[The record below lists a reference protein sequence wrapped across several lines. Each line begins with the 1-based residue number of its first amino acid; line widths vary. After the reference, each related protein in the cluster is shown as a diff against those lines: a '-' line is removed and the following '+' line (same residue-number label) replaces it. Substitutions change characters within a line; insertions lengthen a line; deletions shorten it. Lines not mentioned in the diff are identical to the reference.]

1 MPFTKF
7 TNLDFDQIRTSIKD
21 YLRANSNFTD
31 FDFEGSNFSVLID
44 TLAYNTY
51 ITAFNSNMIVNESF
65 LDSATIREN
74 VVSLARNIGYIPRS
88 RTCSKAII
96 SFDVQVNSAV
106 TSPTITLKAGLVC
119 VGNVNNTSYVFS
131 IPQNITATIDSSTKK
146 ASFTNIEVYEGTF
159 LKKEYKV
166 NESLNQKFIIPNPY
180 VDSSTIKVFVKGIG
194 DNGLGLEYF
203 LAGNITE
210 IDKNSN
216 IYLLQEV
223 QDEKY
228 ELLFGDDIIGKK
240 LKNNSVITITYI
252 ITEGKSGNGATNF
265 SFSGNFTGSSDEI
278 IVPSNSINITTIQSS
293 QNGGDI
299 EPINSIKYFA
309 PRLYSSQ
316 YRAVTARDYEAIIK
330 MIYPDAESVSIVGG
344 EELDPPEFGTV
355 LITIKPKN
363 GTYVSDFNKSQI
375 LSKLKQYSVS
385 GINQKIIDLKILYV
399 ELDSSVY
406 YNYSQTSS
414 VDNLK
419 TNVIS
424 SLNTYSESID
434 LNKFGGRFK
443 YSKIQQIIDNTDQA
457 ITSNITKIRIRRD
470 LKSLI
475 NQKVQYEICF
485 GNKFHIDSSGGNIK
499 STGFYISGE
508 SSKVYISDIPNKN
521 NDGSLDGSGKGIVSI
536 FKFGSDGQKQVVIQS
551 AGSVDYLK
559 GEIILGAP
567 EYVIITGTEKSDDI
581 IEIQAYPESND
592 VVGLKDLYIY
602 FDVSKSSINMV
613 KDVIAS
619 GDNISGVIFTKDY
632 YTSSYSNGNL
642 TRS

>member
-7 TNLDFDQIRTSIKD
+7 TNLDFDQIKASIKD

-65 LDSATIREN
+65 LDSATVREN
-74 VVSLARNIGYIPRS
+74 VVSLARNIGYVPRS
-88 RTCSKAII
+88 RTSSKAIV
-96 SFDVQVNSAV
+96 SFDVEVDPAV

-119 VGNVNNTSYVFS
+119 VGNVDNTSYVFS
-131 IPQNITATIDSSTKK
+131 VPQNVTATINPTTKT
-146 ASFTNIEVYEGTF
+146 ASFTSLEICEGTF
-159 LKKEYKV
+159 LKKEYV
-166 NESLNQKFIIPNPY
+166 VDGSLNQKFIIPNPY
-180 VDSSTIKVFVKGIG
+180 VDAATIKVYVKGTG
-194 DNGLGLEYF
+194 DSGLGLEYF
-203 LAGNITE
+203 QASNITE

-216 IYLLQEV
+216 IYLLQEI

-228 ELLFGDDIIGKK
+228 ELLFGDGTIGKK
-240 LKNNSVITITYI
+240 LENNAVITITYI
-252 ITEGKSGNGATNF
+252 TTEGKSGNGASNF
-265 SFSGNFTGSSDEI
+265 SFSGNFVGSSGQV
-278 IVPSNSINITTIQSS
+278 IVPVNSITVNTLQAS

-299 EPINSIKYFA
+299 ESINSIKYFA

-316 YRAVTARDYEAIIK
+316 YRAVTARDYEAIIQ

-344 EELDPPEFGTV
+344 EEVDPPEFGSV
-355 LITIKPKN
+355 LISIKPKN
-363 GTYVSDFNKSQI
+363 GTFVSDFNKSQI

-399 ELDSSVY
+399 EIDSAVY
-406 YNYSQTSS
+406 YNYSQVSS
-414 VDNLK
+414 VEDLK
-419 TNVIS
+419 TNVIT
-424 SLNTYSESID
+424 SLNTYANSIE

-457 ITSNITKIRIRRD
+457 ITSNITKVRIRRD
-470 LKSLI
+470 LKALI
-475 NQKVQYEICF
+475 NKKVQYELCF
-485 GNKFHIDSSGGNIK
+485 GNKFHINPEGGNIK

-508 SSKVYISDIPNKN
+508 SSKVYISDLPNKN
-521 NDGSLDGSGKGIVSI
+521 TNGTLDGSGQGIVSI
-536 FKFGSDGQKQVVIQS
+536 IKFNSDGQKQVVIQS
-551 AGSVDYLK
+551 AGSVDYMK

-567 EYVIITGTEKSDDI
+567 DPILIEGTEKADDT

-602 FDVSKSSINMV
+602 FDVAKSSINMV

-619 GDNISGVIFTKDY
+619 GDNISGVLFTKDY

>member
-7 TNLDFDQIRTSIKD
+7 TNLDFDQIKTSIKD

-31 FDFEGSNFSVLID
+31 FDFEGSNFSALID

-65 LDSATIREN
+65 LDSATVREN
-74 VVSLARNIGYIPRS
+74 VVSLARNIGYVPRS
-88 RTCSKAII
+88 RTCSKAGI
-96 SFDVQVNSAV
+96 SFSVTVDSAI
-106 TSPTITLKAGLVC
+106 TSATLTLKAGLVC

-131 IPQNITATIDSSTKK
+131 IPQNITTTIDPNTKT
-146 ASFTNIEVYEGTF
+146 ASFNNIEVCEGTF
-159 LKKEYKV
+159 LRKEYKIDG
-166 NESLNQKFIIPNPY
+166 SLNQKFIIPNPY
-180 VDSSTIKVFVKGIG
+180 VDAGTIKVYVKGTG
-194 DNGLGLEYF
+194 DSGLGLEYF
-203 LAGNITE
+203 PASNITE
-210 IDKNSN
+210 VDNNSS
-216 IYLLQEV
+216 IYLLQEI

-228 ELLFGDDIIGKK
+228 EILFGDGIIGKK
-240 LKNNSVITITYI
+240 LENNAVITITYI
-252 ITEGKSGNGATNF
+252 VTEGKSGNGATSF
-265 SFSGNFTGSSDEI
+265 SFAGNFVGSSDEI
-278 IVPSNSINITTIQSS
+278 IVPKNSISINTLQSS

-299 EPINSIKYFA
+299 ESINSIKYFA

-316 YRAVTARDYEAIIK
+316 YRAVTARDYEAIIQ

-344 EELDPPEFGTV
+344 EEVDPPEFGSV
-355 LITIKPKN
+355 LISIKPKN
-363 GTYVSDFNKSQI
+363 GTFVSDFNKSQI

-399 ELDSSVY
+399 EIDSSVY
-406 YNYSQTSS
+406 YNYSQISS
-414 VDNLK
+414 VEDLK
-419 TNVIS
+419 TNVIT
-424 SLNTYSESID
+424 SLNTYSQSID

-443 YSKIQQIIDNTDQA
+443 YSKIQQIIDNTDSS
-457 ITSNITKIRIRRD
+457 ITSNITKVKIRRD
-470 LKSLI
+470 LKALL
-475 NQKVQYEICF
+475 NQKVQYELCF
-485 GNKFHIDSSGGNIK
+485 GNKFHIDSAGGNIK

-521 NDGSLDGSGKGIVSI
+521 IDGTLDGSGKGIISLI
-536 FKFGSDGQKQVVIQS
+536 KFGADGQKQVAIQS
-551 AGSVDYLK
+551 AGSVDYVK

-567 EYVIITGTEKSDDI
+567 EYVIITSTDKSDDT

-592 VVGLKDLYIY
+592 IIGLKDLYIY
-602 FDVSKSSINMV
+602 FDVAKSSINMV